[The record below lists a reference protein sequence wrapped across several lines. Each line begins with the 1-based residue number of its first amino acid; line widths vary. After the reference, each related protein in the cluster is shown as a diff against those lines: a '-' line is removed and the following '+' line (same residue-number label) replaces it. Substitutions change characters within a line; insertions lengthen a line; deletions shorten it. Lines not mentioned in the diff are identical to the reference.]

1 MCVIVPTMFV
11 LHHLGLSLGVAVG
24 AGPQHGADTGGP
36 GAGVRAHPGLGAG
49 GVPGVGGLLRHHLTQ
64 HGHHHDDDQ
73 CH

>member
-1 MCVIVPTMFV
+1 MFV

-49 GVPGVGGLLRHHLTQ
+49 GVPGVGGLLRHYLTQ